1 MPEVN
6 CQMRKEVI
14 GNATLYLGDC
24 RDILPDLEMVDAV
37 VTDPPYGV
45 NFQGKNTKKVSR
57 KKQGYI
63 SEDDHKPALE
73 CFELWNTKRVVL
85 TPGTRNLFDY
95 PKPDDIGVIY
105 YPAGAGLGKWGF
117 NCSQPVL
124 FYGKCPYLQKGLGH
138 RPNSIISYEVAEKNG
153 HPCPKPIRV
162 MEWMVTKASLRKE
175 TILDP
180 FMGSGTTGVACMNI
194 DRHFIG
200 IEKEPEYFEIA
211 CKRISDAESQGNLFG
226 RERTKPEQVELPLA
240 V

>member
-24 RDILPDLEMVDAV
+24 RDILPDLEKVDAV
-37 VTDPPYGV
+37 VTDPPYGIGDKWDKSG
-45 NFQGKNTKKVSR
+45 FKSCGGK
-57 KKQGYI
+57 
-63 SEDDHKPALE
+63 
-73 CFELWNTKRVVL
+73 LWNGKANWDNEIKQKEIDVSLKKSFGKGIIWGGNYYQLKPSRGYLIWDKMQSGFSLADSEFAWVSEPI
-85 TPGTRNLFDY
+85 TPKTYRFARAQLASEGKKHPTQ
-95 PKPDDIGVIY
+95 KPL
-105 YPAGAGLGKWGF
+105 AL
-117 NCSQPVL
+117 
-124 FYGKCPYLQKGLGH
+124 
-138 RPNSIISYEVAEKNG
+138 
-153 HPCPKPIRV
+153 
-162 MEWMVTKASLRKE
+162 MEWCLGFLPESK

-180 FMGSGTTGVACMNI
+180 FMGSGTTGVACMNL

-226 RERTKPEQVELPLA
+226 RERTKPEQVEMPLA